1 MTPQP
6 EAAAQ
11 KYLALVQVSSV
22 IASHRDLAEL
32 FDKLAECL
40 HQLLGFHYLMV
51 ALHDNNRRVM
61 QLHVLHS
68 WRKQVDTR
76 GLEFP
81 VDGSPSGEVWT
92 TQEVRNFK
100 SVAELQQYPPV
111 YQLLREH
118 RVASFC
124 SLPLTTAQRRI
135 GAISF
140 GRASEGGYSD
150 EELEFGKLVAAQVA
164 VAVDNALH
172 YEEALALQKELA
184 RESNRLRLMLEINN
198 SIVSNLDLLNLFQ
211 AISASLRRVIRH
223 DSASLMLPDP
233 QLPDTLRLYAL
244 DFPDGRGFLQQD
256 MPISIK
262 SSNPGKAFLTG
273 EPILAGSSPGYVPY
287 QNPYNTREG
296 LRSSL
301 LLPLVIQG
309 SESSLGVLALA
320 SRLESAFSQQD
331 LAFLRQIAQ
340 QIAIG
345 VRNALEHRKLSES
358 AERVSEQKLY
368 LEEELRSEQG
378 FEAIVGSSSPLKS
391 VLQQVETVA
400 PTDSTVLIQGET
412 GTGKELIARAIHD
425 RSTRR
430 DRTFVKINCAAIPL
444 GLLESELFG
453 HEKGAFTGAIARKI
467 GRFELAHQGTLFLD
481 EIADVPL
488 ELQPKLL
495 RVLQEQEFERLG
507 GTTTHKVDVRVI
519 AATNRSL
526 LSMVTQG
533 GFRSDLFY
541 RLNVFPILLP
551 PLRERPEDIP
561 LLARHFT
568 SKYARRM
575 NRAVPSIAPSVLA
588 AMSRYFWPGNVREL
602 QNFIERAVI
611 LSSDGELRAPLSEL
625 KAALA
630 PPSGGATEAKTLRDV
645 EREHILEALEKANWV
660 VGGPSGAAA
669 MLGMKRTSLLYR
681 MEKLQISRAHH
692 LSA

>member
-660 VGGPSGAAA
+660 IGGPSGAAA